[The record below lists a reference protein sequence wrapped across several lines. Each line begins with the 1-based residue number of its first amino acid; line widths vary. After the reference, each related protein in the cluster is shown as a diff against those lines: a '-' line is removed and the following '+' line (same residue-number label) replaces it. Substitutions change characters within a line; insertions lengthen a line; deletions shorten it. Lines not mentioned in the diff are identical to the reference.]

1 MIDRPGPAMPGT
13 KNLQTWLQIPQGFA
27 VILPEVPASSAIAIA
42 SEEVPQVQDLE
53 VDLSKIDLAELVW
66 GLGVSNLNT
75 QNVSLLPKPCVEV
88 LNVWH
93 LVSLLGPTCSL
104 S

>member
-1 MIDRPGPAMPGT
+1 MILWDPWWPNILAEMELSSGAKIWSQPNQWMIDMPDPAHAWNEKICRLGS
-13 KNLQTWLQIPQGFA
+13 KFCSY
-27 VILPEVPASSAIAIA
+27 LPEAPASSAIAIA

-75 QNVSLLPKPCVEV
+75 
-88 LNVWH
+88 
-93 LVSLLGPTCSL
+93 
-104 S
+104 